1 MKGRFRQPGPTD
13 YSAPFVWRSGW
24 DPIYQVRESLFPI
37 CGLLAMLGL
46 TLGIGAGGLL
56 EGPKSRRPRPYWL
69 FVPLAALVALLLL
82 AQPGWGSSV
91 IPQLVLVAIEA
102 VSNAMHHRLVQTP
115 SLSARLLRAG
125 IDAGVAGLACLTLA
139 LIVAHDFER
148 ARRRMPWATSRRGWL
163 LRLFWLIVATAAGTY
178 VGLVSIR
185 MMHPYIADGFRAELG
200 PIEVSMLIG
209 GFGLFAA
216 GLAARS
222 MVGLPVRERP
232 RWLVRISVLLRLS
245 ILSIVL
251 FAALKYLP
259 SSTQLEPGLPP
270 LVGRVL
276 DGLGGINVRL
286 WGWVPDPIK
295 EDVQQWF
302 APDHLIWILTLL
314 GLTMLVIEVVLTSNT
329 QQTSPFDAVAES
341 PAQAVRFLWLT
352 VGLTVVCLAAV
363 PIFIVGGQTLLHLQL
378 RGADFSQFGW
388 PRLF

>member
-1 MKGRFRQPGPTD
+1 M
-13 YSAPFVWRSGW
+13 
-24 DPIYQVRESLFPI
+24 
-37 CGLLAMLGL
+37 
-46 TLGIGAGGLL
+46 
-56 EGPKSRRPRPYWL
+56 
-69 FVPLAALVALLLL
+69 
-82 AQPGWGSSV
+82 
-91 IPQLVLVAIEA
+91 
-102 VSNAMHHRLVQTP
+102 
-115 SLSARLLRAG
+115 
-125 IDAGVAGLACLTLA
+125 
-139 LIVAHDFER
+139 
-148 ARRRMPWATSRRGWL
+148 
-163 LRLFWLIVATAAGTY
+163 ATAAGTY
-178 VGLVSIR
+178 VGLVTIPA

-216 GLAARS
+216 GMAARS

-232 RWLVRISVLLRLS
+232 QWLVRLSVLLRLS
-245 ILSIVL
+245 ILGSYCSPRS
-251 FAALKYLP
+251 KNLP

-302 APDHLIWILTLL
+302 APDQLIWILTLL
-314 GLTMLVIEVVLTSNT
+314 GLTMLVIEVVLMSNT

-378 RGADFSQFGW
+378 RGADFPSSAGRVSSERLNRRRDQINWDLRYGGDSQNREPDHTMRSTWRFVAPLHRVAGD
-388 PRLF
+388 RHGASSDGALAQRVGLSRALFRA